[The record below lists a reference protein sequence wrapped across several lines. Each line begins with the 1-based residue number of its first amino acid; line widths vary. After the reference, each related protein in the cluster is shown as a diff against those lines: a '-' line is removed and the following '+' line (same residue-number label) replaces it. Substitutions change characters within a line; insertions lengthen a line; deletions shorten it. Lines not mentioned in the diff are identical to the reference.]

1 MKEITVFAP
10 ATVAN
15 VSCGFDVLGFAIDG
29 IGDTI
34 TLKKVSEKGI
44 TITAIEGAKLPLEA
58 EKNVAGVAGLAM
70 LEQLN
75 ADFGFKISIKKG
87 IPLGSGIGGSAAS
100 AAAVVFGINQFL
112 EVPLSLQE
120 LAYFGMKGE
129 AVASGNEHADNVA
142 PSLFGGFTLIPGY
155 DPFEVVTLPVP
166 SELYVSIF
174 HPHIEIKTKEAREI
188 LPKKVLLRDA
198 ITQSGNLAGLISGL
212 YTDNYD
218 LIARSV
224 KDVLIEPHRKQ
235 LLPHFDSV
243 KEIALLNGALA
254 FGISG
259 SGPSMFALCRGE
271 LKALEIEQRLAQYYL
286 TKELEIDSFV
296 SKVSSKGSRVIS

>member
-1 MKEITVFAP
+1 MKEVTVFAP

-29 IGDTI
+29 IGDTM
-34 TLKKVSEKGI
+34 TLKKGTTKGI
-44 TITAIEGAKLPLEA
+44 TITSIEGADVPLET
-58 EKNVAGVAGLAM
+58 EKNVAGVAGLAL
-70 LEQLN
+70 LEHIK
-75 ADFGFKISIKKG
+75 ADFGFEISIKKG

-112 EVPLSLQE
+112 DDPLSLVE
-120 LAYFGMKGE
+120 LAYFAMKGE
-129 AVASGNEHADNVA
+129 ALASGNEHADNVA

-155 DPFEVVTLPVP
+155 DPFEVISLPVP
-166 SELYVSIF
+166 SELYVAII

-188 LPKKVLLRDA
+188 LPKQVPLKDA

-212 YTDNYD
+212 YTDNYE
-218 LIARSV
+218 LISRSV
-224 KDVLIEPHRKQ
+224 KDVLIEPHRKK

-243 KEIALLNGALA
+243 KEIALNNGTLA

-271 LKALEIEQRLAQYYL
+271 VKAEQISELL
-286 TKELEIDSFV
+286 TQFYQNKGLGIDSFV
-296 SKVSSKGSRVIS
+296 SKVSSNGSRII